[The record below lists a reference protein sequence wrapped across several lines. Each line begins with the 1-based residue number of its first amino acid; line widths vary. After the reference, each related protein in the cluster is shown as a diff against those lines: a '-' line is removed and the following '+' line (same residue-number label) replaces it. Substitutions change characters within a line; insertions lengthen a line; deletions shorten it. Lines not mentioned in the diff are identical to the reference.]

1 MDDLSQI
8 AVALEREVL
17 KRQAVLSPEKLQI
30 QLLFHIA
37 QNLERIADSLGKVET
52 GLGGI
57 RKEISLIL

>member
-17 KRQAVLSPEKLQI
+17 KHSAVLPQEKLQI

-37 QNLERIADSLGKVET
+37 QNLERIADNLGEVET
-52 GLGGI
+52 GLDRI
-57 RKEISLIL
+57 KRQISFLY